1 MIATWKQNLKKLSS
15 REYKFLLEMAHLS
28 KNVYNESLYN
38 IRQHYFAEGSYLKYE
53 ANYPLMKASENYK
66 LLGVQVAQQTMKC
79 VDWAFRSF
87 FGLLK
92 LVKNKQFSKDQVRI
106 PHYLPKG
113 GDERDPDSDY
123 PKCYLNRIL
132 KQVASDTGK
141 NLANR
146 ENFIEIA
153 GRQDLDKVKKVCN
166 RSFDRFS
173 EEYVKLL
180 NEYGK
185 EEH

>member
-1 MIATWKQNLKKLSS
+1 M
-15 REYKFLLEMAHLS
+15 
-28 KNVYNESLYN
+28 
-38 IRQHYFAEGSYLKYE
+38 
-53 ANYPLMKASENYK
+53 
-66 LLGVQVAQQTMKC
+66 
-79 VDWAFRSF
+79 
-87 FGLLK
+87 
-92 LVKNKQFSKDQVRI
+92 
-106 PHYLPKG
+106 
-113 GDERDPDSDY
+113 
-123 PKCYLNRIL
+123 
-132 KQVASDTGK
+132 ASDTGK